1 MKKSRIKDLVT
12 GNIAEKLYQIAH
24 SNQYPTLICLLAYAF
39 YYVDLFLFYIFAPF
53 ALGGFSYLFYER
65 KDDEG
70 AKVKTKL
77 RFAFMNSCRL
87 LFSYALCCVIGCF
100 NKG

>member
-24 SNQYPTLICLLAYAF
+24 SKQYPTLICLLAYA
-39 YYVDLFLFYIFAPF
+39 FYIFAPF

-65 KDDEG
+65 KNYIM
-70 AKVKTKL
+70 AV
-77 RFAFMNSCRL
+77 FAFF
-87 LFSYALCCVIGCF
+87 LFLCTCLFVYQKLTNRIQR
-100 NKG
+100 KTMKAQR

>member
-53 ALGGFSYLFYER
+53 APVSYTHLTLP
-65 KDDEG
+65 
-70 AKVKTKL
+70 TKL
-77 RFAFMNSCRL
+77 E
-87 LFSYALCCVIGCF
+87 V
-100 NKG
+100 

>member
-65 KDDEG
+65 KNYIM
-70 AKVKTKL
+70 AV
-77 RFAFMNSCRL
+77 FAFF
-87 LFSYALCCVIGCF
+87 LFLCTCLFVYQKLTNRIQQ
-100 NKG
+100 KTIKTQR

>member
-24 SNQYPTLICLLAYAF
+24 SNQYAF

-65 KDDEG
+65 KNYIM
-70 AKVKTKL
+70 AV
-77 RFAFMNSCRL
+77 FAFF
-87 LFSYALCCVIGCF
+87 LFLCTCLFVYQKLTNRIQQ
-100 NKG
+100 KTMKAQR

>member
-24 SNQYPTLICLLAYAF
+24 SKQYPTLICLLAYAF

-65 KDDEG
+65 KKDNDR
-70 AKVKTKL
+70 ANLDFTDSDI
-77 RFAFMNSCRL
+77 F
-87 LFSYALCCVIGCF
+87 LFTFRCF
-100 NKG
+100 L

>member
-39 YYVDLFLFYIFAPF
+39 YYVDLFL
-53 ALGGFSYLFYER
+53 LYL
-65 KDDEG
+65 
-70 AKVKTKL
+70 
-77 RFAFMNSCRL
+77 C
-87 LFSYALCCVIGCF
+87 ALCPWWF
-100 NKG
+100 